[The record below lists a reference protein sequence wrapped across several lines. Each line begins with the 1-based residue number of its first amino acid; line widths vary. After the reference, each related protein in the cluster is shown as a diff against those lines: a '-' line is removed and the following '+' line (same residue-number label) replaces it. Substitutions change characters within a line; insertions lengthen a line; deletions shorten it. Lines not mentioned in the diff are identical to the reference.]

1 MAWPGTWVLVWALT
15 TAAPAFATS
24 AAASAA
30 AGARPASGAGL
41 AVDTMA
47 QRAEDTMAQRAKAC
61 TGCHGPQGRS
71 RPDGYVPRLAGKP
84 AGYLH
89 EQLSAFQEG
98 RRRHE
103 GMARMLEHLSDDM
116 LRALAEQFASLEL
129 PYPAPVAV
137 PLAPDQA
144 RRAEQLVRQGDPAL
158 GLPACAAC
166 HGTSLAGVAPHVPGL
181 LGLPVDYLNGQ
192 LGAWRQGHRRA
203 REPDCMAQVAREMP
217 LADVALVSR
226 WLATQPV
233 PATLRPATAAPA
245 SWPLRCGSIRGGGTP

>member
-1 MAWPGTWVLVWALT
+1 
-15 TAAPAFATS
+15 
-24 AAASAA
+24 
-30 AGARPASGAGL
+30 
-41 AVDTMA
+41 
-47 QRAEDTMAQRAKAC
+47 MAQRAKAC

-116 LRALAEQFASLEL
+116 LRALADHFASLEL

-166 HGTSLAGVAPHVPGL
+166 HGAALAGVAPHVPGL
-181 LGLPVDYLNGQ
+181 LGLPLDYLNGQ

-245 SWPLRCGSIRGGGTP
+245 SWPLRCGSIRGSGTP